1 MSYNLILNKGNSI
14 GRDNTTYQ
22 FNFLNGSFTVTKDTK
37 MCIGEMTIPYA
48 WFNITSVYQNNVF
61 QIVDWLGNIYTITL
75 QDGFYNVTDIQVIIE
90 QFCITNKLYLI
101 NDANQNVYYILLATN
116 PVFYA
121 NQIITFQFPY
131 TSVAQLPTGW
141 TAPSGFIGYPVTP
154 IATSVI
160 ILNNNFQTYLGF
172 TAGTYGGTPDSSNY
186 LSNITP
192 VGSTVNSVIVR
203 CSLVSNNAGFPT
215 DILDSFPIT
224 SAFGTNINYQP
235 TFEKWVRLT
244 AGTYSSFTLTLVD
257 QNFQTIYSQDSN
269 STISLL
275 IKEE

>member
-14 GRDNTTYQ
+14 GRNNTTYQ
-22 FNFLNGSFTVTKDTK
+22 FNFLNGSFTVGKDTK

-75 QDGFYNVTDIQVIIE
+75 QDGFYSLADIQVIIE
-90 QFCITNKLYLI
+90 QFCITNKLYLV

-131 TSVAQLPTGW
+131 TSAAQLPTGW
-141 TAPSGFIGYPVTP
+141 TAPSGFIGYPAVAK
-154 IATSVI
+154 ATSVI

-192 VGSTVNSVIVR
+192 VGSTVNSVVVR

-224 SAFGTNINYQP
+224 TAFGTNINYQP

-275 IKEE
+275 IKDE